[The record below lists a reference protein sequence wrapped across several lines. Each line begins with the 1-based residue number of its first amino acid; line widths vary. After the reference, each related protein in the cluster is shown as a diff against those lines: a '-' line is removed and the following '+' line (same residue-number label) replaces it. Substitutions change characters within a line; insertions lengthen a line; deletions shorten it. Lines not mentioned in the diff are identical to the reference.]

1 MLAELHKYARAA
13 LTTTYASLESGISN
27 SDMGATTTDTAGDE
41 AVAASPDEAPA
52 EYREMVSDY
61 FKAIGE
67 MN

>member
-1 MLAELHKYARAA
+1 MIAELHKKAMQA
-13 LTTTYASLESGISN
+13 LTSTYTSLESGVSN
-27 SDMGATTTDTAGDE
+27 SDMGATGGTESAED

-61 FKAIGE
+61 FKAIGD